1 MKHLNNLVVNFS
13 VWVLNFSSD
22 LWVRCSEMPHNTMC
36 ESEVAQLCPTLCV
49 PMDCSLP
56 GSSVHG
62 IFQAIIL
69 EWIAISFSRG
79 SSQPR
84 DQTRVSLVVD
94 RRFTVWATS
103 ISLKF
108 WVQEQWNSLWKSLH
122 REKGIFLAVRIFE
135 GKNTF
140 LSRFKSG
147 EIKHF
152 Y

>member
-36 ESEVAQLCPTLCV
+36 ESEVAQSCPTLCV

-103 ISLKF
+103 IALKF

-135 GKNTF
+135 GKNMF